1 MHLVSQA
8 WRIVARPELE
18 LNATADQSSGK
29 VQKRRIPTE
38 VGNIHMVFDLE
49 ALSGFVH
56 LCIRSIGCGAELTAN
71 IYVSVANFMSITSK
85 KANKQAIVYNLQPLY
100 EAPLKVD

>member
-38 VGNIHMVFDLE
+38 VGNIHLVFDLE

-71 IYVSVANFMSITSK
+71 MYQFQTLC
-85 KANKQAIVYNLQPLY
+85 Q
-100 EAPLKVD
+100 